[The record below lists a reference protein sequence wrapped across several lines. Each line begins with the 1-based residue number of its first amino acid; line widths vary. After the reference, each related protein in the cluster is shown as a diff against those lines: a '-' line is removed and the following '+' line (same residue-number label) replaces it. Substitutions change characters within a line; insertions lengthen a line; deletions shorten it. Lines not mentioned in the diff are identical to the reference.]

1 VAVLGGCAGTG
12 ATSNV
17 AALGPQSLLAEPPL
31 DEEVVAEVPPRVALA
46 SYGPAPGE
54 PFPVPTAPLSRIHP
68 AYLRT
73 RVAYAGGERP
83 GTIVIE
89 PRTRYLY
96 YVEQGG
102 SAIRY
107 GVGVGR
113 QGFAWSGTATVGD
126 KQEWPDWYPPKEMI
140 ARRPELLR
148 QLSELQSGLG
158 VPGGPA
164 NPLGARAL
172 YLWQN
177 NRDTLYRIHGTNE
190 PWTIGT
196 NVSSGCIR
204 MINQDA
210 IDLYN
215 RTPLGTRVLVLSG
228 GRVHA
233 QAI

>member
-1 VAVLGGCAGTG
+1 
-12 ATSNV
+12 
-17 AALGPQSLLAEPPL
+17 
-31 DEEVVAEVPPRVALA
+31 
-46 SYGPAPGE
+46 
-54 PFPVPTAPLSRIHP
+54 
-68 AYLRT
+68 
-73 RVAYAGGERP
+73 
-83 GTIVIE
+83 
-89 PRTRYLY
+89 
-96 YVEQGG
+96 
-102 SAIRY
+102 
-107 GVGVGR
+107 
-113 QGFAWSGTATVGD
+113 
-126 KQEWPDWYPPKEMI
+126 MI

-158 VPGGPA
+158 VPGGPR

-215 RTPLGTRVLVLSG
+215 RTPLGTRVLVLPA
-228 GRVHA
+228 GRSHA
-233 QAI
+233 EAV